1 MKTKSENEN
10 MIFKDKETKIIKEL
24 RFVRY
29 QNLLLIRNNV
39 ERVFGIIKKKREMQ
53 SVIKSIPTDVLK
65 SKTAELLDETCINLK
80 HKIEAD
86 LPIDQD
92 DIDFAYK
99 TKRLKTPNNTT
110 LN

>member
-1 MKTKSENEN
+1 MKRENEN
-10 MIFKDKETKIIKEL
+10 TILREKDTQIIKEL

-39 ERVFGIIKKKREMQ
+39 ERVFGMIKKKREIK
-53 SVIKSIPTDVLK
+53 SVLKSIPTDVLK
-65 SKTAELLDETCINLK
+65 SKTAELLDDTCLKLK

-99 TKRLKTPNNTT
+99 TKRLKTPKNTI